1 MEKTLVKKNLHLTPQ
16 EKRHVAQMLDKGDSL
31 KDINKWHQMRF
42 GKKISKSVFYRLKE
56 KYKTILAE
64 TDDKKKHE

>member
-31 KDINKWHQMRF
+31 KDINKWHQ
-42 GKKISKSVFYRLKE
+42 IQKSMVHSL
-56 KYKTILAE
+56 
-64 TDDKKKHE
+64 